1 VSRRRDGTGFA
12 AAMTIVPGDEFNT
25 VNDRE
30 NGIVGRFRA
39 RQNIVPRCRVALCL
53 LWVTIA
59 AGACARAAT
68 TPPVVRAP
76 QPPGVTPLPSLG
88 LPPIPPADG
97 PLRLDVVYPPEG
109 GVVAARDSTFVFGST
124 GSGRTQ
130 LTINGV
136 PVRVEPNGAFLAFLP
151 VPPDGVYH
159 VQGSRNGESGRLD
172 RTVRVPPPVRVP
184 GRAEIVPGSAY
195 PTGSLALRRGESLEV
210 GFRGA
215 PGGRAFLRL
224 PSGERIPL
232 IESRPQAESTD
243 AANFER
249 TVPGAPPPSP
259 VATYR
264 GVLTVDQPLS
274 VMDTAIGIPRLAEP
288 TYMSAIS
295 SGAKTDTLSARLV
308 YAIIGPAVIE
318 FYVDRDSTRQVLP
331 LNLAPLD
338 PARPRVGIARAP
350 AGAPRDWTLRGRH
363 SVAGPFDY
371 FWPEGTRM
379 TLTGERN
386 GMYRVGL
393 AADRSAWVPTSDVQ
407 LLIDG
412 TPPPRGFVSGA
423 RMAHS
428 ESYVEL
434 RVALPETM
442 PFRVDEEESV
452 LHLSVFGATS
462 QLNFFQYGGLDAL
475 IDSAEWSQPAD
486 DVLRFSVHLTRRVWG
501 YETFFDAGGAL
512 VLRIRRPPQIDSA
525 RPLAGLRVAVD
536 PGHPPAGAIGPTRLT
551 EAEANLAIALELK
564 PMLEAAGAHVIMTRK
579 DGSPVELGARPLMAR
594 DSNAHVLVSIH
605 NNAFPDGVNP
615 FTNNGTSVYYFQRH
629 SVDLAKEFQREL
641 LSELKLRDLGVG
653 RADLALVRPTWVV
666 SALTET
672 SFMMVPQQESGLRDP
687 SVHERI
693 ARAHLRAL
701 EAFLRGRA
709 GG

>member
-1 VSRRRDGTGFA
+1 
-12 AAMTIVPGDEFNT
+12 M
-25 VNDRE
+25 
-30 NGIVGRFRA
+30 
-39 RQNIVPRCRVALCL
+39 
-53 LWVTIA
+53 
-59 AGACARAAT
+59 
-68 TPPVVRAP
+68 
-76 QPPGVTPLPSLG
+76 PSPG
-88 LPPIPPADG
+88 LPPIPRVDG

-130 LTINGV
+130 LTINGTAV
-136 PVRVEPNGAFLAFLP
+136 WVEPNGSFLAFLP

-159 VQGSRNGESGRLD
+159 VHATTGGESARFD
-172 RTVRVPPPVRVP
+172 RSIRVPAPIRVP

-195 PTGSLALRRGESLEV
+195 PTGSMALRRGETVEV
-210 GFRGA
+210 GFRGV
-215 PGGRAFLRL
+215 PGGRAWLRL
-224 PSGERIPL
+224 PNGERIPL
-232 IESRPQAESTD
+232 IESRPQAESSD

-249 TVPGAPPPSP
+249 AVGGAAPPSP

-264 GVLTVDQPLS
+264 GILAVDQPIS
-274 VMDTAIGIPRLAEP
+274 VMDTATTVPRLAEP

-295 SGAKTDTLSARLV
+295 AGAKTDTLPARLV

-318 FYVDRDSTRQVLP
+318 FFVGRDSTRQVLP

-371 FWPEGTRM
+371 FWPDGTRLL
-379 TLTGERN
+379 LTGERN

-393 AADRSAWVPTSDVQ
+393 AADRSAWVPAPEVQ

-423 RMAHS
+423 RMAPS

-442 PFRVDEEESV
+442 PFRVDEDERV

-462 QLNFFQYGGLDAL
+462 QLNFFQYGGLDTL

-486 DVLRFSVHLTRRVWG
+486 DVLRISVHLTQKVWG

-512 VLRIRRPPQIDSA
+512 VLRIRRPPRIDAA
-525 RPLAGLRVAVD
+525 RPLAGLRIAVD
-536 PGHPPAGAIGPTRLT
+536 AGHPPGGAIGPTRLT
-551 EAEANLAIALELK
+551 EADANLAIALELQ
-564 PMLEAAGAHVIMTRK
+564 PMLEAAGAYVIMTRK
-579 DGSPVELGARPLMAR
+579 DASPVELGARPLMAR

-615 FTNNGTSVYYFQRH
+615 FMNSGTSVYYFQRH

-641 LSELKLRDLGVG
+641 LAELRLRDLGIG
-653 RADLALVRPTWVV
+653 RADLALVRPTWIV

-672 SFMMVPQQESGLRDP
+672 SFLMVPQHESALRDP
-687 SVHERI
+687 
-693 ARAHLRAL
+693 
-701 EAFLRGRA
+701 
-709 GG
+709 